1 MIFLGNILGC
11 IFWGALVAVVATGIV
26 YLLCRL
32 ISGSVNSLGAYI
44 VLTVL
49 FILAGAQGSMITG
62 ALYLKGYVTDAHDA
76 IESLI
81 PNIDT
86 GDVEQ
91 ATVNIDQLRQ
101 RLLDEYPMLA
111 SYIDKIDLS
120 EANNYLQNA
129 QGSSTAIANS
139 VANQFN
145 DTLNYYVLRRVLWLI
160 GFMVAATLV
169 ITFFFSYRNNYST
182 DFTGQSS
189 GGSLQF

>member
-11 IFWGALVAVVATGIV
+11 IFWGALIAVAATGIV

-32 ISGSVNSLGAYI
+32 ISGSVTSLGAYI

-62 ALYLKGYVTDAHDA
+62 ALYLKGYVADAHDA
-76 IESLI
+76 IETLI
-81 PNIDT
+81 PNIET
-86 GDVEQ
+86 SGMEQ
-91 ATVNIDQLRQ
+91 ATGNIDQLRQ

-111 SYIDKIDLS
+111 SFIDKIDLS
-120 EANNYLQNA
+120 QASSYVQNA
-129 QGSSTAIANS
+129 QNGSTAMADF

-145 DTLNYYVLRRVLWLI
+145 DTLNYYALRRVLWLI
-160 GFMVAATLV
+160 GFMVAAALAITL
-169 ITFFFSYRNNYST
+169 FFSYRNSYST
-182 DFTGQSS
+182 DYTESSS